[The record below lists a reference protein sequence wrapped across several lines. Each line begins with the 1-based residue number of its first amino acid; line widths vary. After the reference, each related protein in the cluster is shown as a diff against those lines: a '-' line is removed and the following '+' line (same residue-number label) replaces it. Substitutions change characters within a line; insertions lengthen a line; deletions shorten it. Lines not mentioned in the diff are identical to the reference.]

1 MDIKVY
7 ERKRK
12 KMIKNRVAI
21 LLKIGLVAVKIGLSK
36 WLHIQNLKSEKKI
49 SVLISVLVV
58 DFPFFD
64 YVIQLKYRSR
74 VVLILHI
81 Y

>member
-58 DFPFFD
+58 YFPFFD
-64 YVIQLKYRSR
+64 YVIQLKYRSWI
-74 VVLILHI
+74 VLILHI